1 MPVFRGGEFIG
12 EIGFEKVLLWE
23 VYKEIKGNLIGL
35 NRSSRGGATRKNLR
49 NLRKKNSKLP
59 DGFTPAVKA
68 PSINAAT
75 DLAIIC
81 VICVICGQKNQAYPP

>member
-1 MPVFRGGEFIG
+1 MPTDYTDYTDYFWVMPVFRGGEFIG

-49 NLRKKNSKLP
+49 NLRNLRKKIQNFPTGSRLQSKHHR
-59 DGFTPAVKA
+59 
-68 PSINAAT
+68 
-75 DLAIIC
+75 
-81 VICVICGQKNQAYPP
+81 

>member
-35 NRSSRGGATRKNLR
+35 NRSSRGGATKKNLR
-49 NLRKKNSKLP
+49 NL
-59 DGFTPAVKA
+59 
-68 PSINAAT
+68 
-75 DLAIIC
+75 
-81 VICVICGQKNQAYPP
+81 